1 MEVYI
6 HSLTKINNQ
15 LLDSREASKGA
26 TNKQRGRLGKL
37 STNHIKSIKG
47 GTSSVLLYYVE

>member
-1 MEVYI
+1 MKVYI

-26 TNKQRGRLGKL
+26 TNKQRGRLGEL
-37 STNHIKSIKG
+37 STNHIKSIQG